1 MESDKKKEIK
11 ELFNMLYK
19 CMSFGCNN
27 YICENKYCLK
37 NPSNLFEI
45 IKIDLDQKI
54 CEMNK
59 S

>member
-1 MESDKKKEIK
+1 MESDKKREIK

-37 NPSNLFEI
+37 NPGKLI
-45 IKIDLDQKI
+45 
-54 CEMNK
+54 
-59 S
+59 